1 MTIHAG
7 ILCFKTLVQFPCRL
21 LPLTWRKCAVTCLQ
35 NRDYSSSAPV
45 RYIPKNSSKVKK
57 LESSPQTKGS
67 EVKEFREFAEVK
79 QSGRRV
85 RKSLD
90 FNEKPQNQNQ
100 NRYSN
105 SSFSDAQKAAPDL
118 KDQTNHLSGA
128 VGYEL
133 MEEPEEVFEE
143 LKGSKEKEFPEFLDA
158 SALKRE
164 VKHWGRG
171 VHKNRVLNEKP
182 QDQNQQSSQKEN
194 RNQIQYSNSLFNDVQ
209 KESPGL
215 EDRNDRILG
224 AIGYELIEEPEEVFE
239 ELNILEEKKCPEQ
252 GVVQGIK
259 HDAEQVAIKLLA
271 TRAFTAVEL
280 RKKLCGKNFPLG
292 TVEAVIDDFISRGL
306 INDSLY
312 AEAFSRSRWSSLSW
326 GPRRIKQALF
336 NKGVSN
342 VDAEK
347 AIKLVFEEGKPDE
360 DEELIHGLSKLSMDN
375 LVVQASKQWLRG
387 QEVPKETRKS
397 RIVRWLQYRGFSWGV
412 ISFILKKLESE

>member
-7 ILCFKTLVQFPCRL
+7 ILCFKTQVQFPCRL
-21 LPLTWRKCAVTCLQ
+21 LPLTWRKCAFTCLQ

-67 EVKEFREFAEVK
+67 EEKEFREFAEVK

-105 SSFSDAQKAAPDL
+105 SSFSDAQKAPDL

-143 LKGSKEKEFPEFLDA
+143 LKGSKEKEFPEFSDA

-182 QDQNQQSSQKEN
+182 QDQNQQSSKKKN

-292 TVEAVIDDFISRGL
+292 TVEAVTDDFISRGL